1 MQRTIYFDYLR
12 VIACFAVIVLHV
24 SAMQI
29 QNYSVPTI
37 EWNVINLYDSATR
50 FCVPVFLMISG
61 ALFLNPE
68 KQLSLRR
75 LYTHYIFR
83 IVIAF
88 IFWSFIYACYVFTPN
103 EEPSFLTLFL
113 WGHVHMW
120 FLWLIVGLY
129 MLVPIL
135 RAIVLN
141 RLVMEYFLSFS
152 LLLCYVFP
160 FVFELIKLFVNPLLP
175 MVELGEMCFDKL
187 HLQLFSGYTFFF
199 VLGHYL
205 HTTHLKRNI
214 ENILIVLG
222 SFATICIAVFT
233 SLLFKQ
239 SDHDCDLFKNNE
251 TFLVAIQSVTVFL
264 IIKRIGNTNSK
275 IVNSISQHSFG
286 IYLIH
291 MLIYYMLGLTTI
303 TVNPIISIP
312 LVSILVFLVSY
323 MIVIA
328 ISRIPIL
335 SKWLI

>member
-50 FCVPVFLMISG
+50 FCVPIFLMISG

-68 KQLSLRR
+68 KQLSWRR

-83 IVIAF
+83 IAIAF

-103 EEPSFLTLFL
+103 EEPSFFTLFL
-113 WGHVHMW
+113 WGHVHLW
-120 FLWLIVGLY
+120 FLWLIVGQY

-135 RAIVLN
+135 RTIVQN

-152 LLLCYVFP
+152 LMLGYVFP
-160 FVFELIKLFVNPLLP
+160 FVFELLRLFVTPLLP
-175 MVELGEMCFDKL
+175 IVELGEMCFDKL
-187 HLQLFSGYTFFF
+187 HLQMFSGYTFFF

-205 HTTHLKRNI
+205 HTTILKRNI

-222 SFATICIAVFT
+222 LFATISIAVLTF
-233 SLLFKQ
+233 LLFKR
-239 SDHDCDLFKNNE
+239 SELVCDLFKNNE
-251 TFLVAIQSVTVFL
+251 TFLVAIQ
-264 IIKRIGNTNSK
+264 
-275 IVNSISQHSFG
+275 
-286 IYLIH
+286 
-291 MLIYYMLGLTTI
+291 
-303 TVNPIISIP
+303 
-312 LVSILVFLVSY
+312 
-323 MIVIA
+323 
-328 ISRIPIL
+328 
-335 SKWLI
+335 